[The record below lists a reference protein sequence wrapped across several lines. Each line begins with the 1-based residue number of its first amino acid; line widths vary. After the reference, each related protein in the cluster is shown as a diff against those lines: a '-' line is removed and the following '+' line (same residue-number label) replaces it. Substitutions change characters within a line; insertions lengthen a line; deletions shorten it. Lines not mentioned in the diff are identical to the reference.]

1 MDIVEQQPCNSNI
14 DNDIENKHNNNS
26 FLLEL
31 MSTVQNY
38 SQYEISQPKVIE
50 IYLKKQ
56 SWRNIALE
64 L

>member
-38 SQYEISQPKVIE
+38 SQCEISQPKVIE

-56 SWRNIALE
+56 SWRNIALQ

>member
-1 MDIVEQQPCNSNI
+1 MDIMEQQPCNSNI

-56 SWRNIALE
+56 SWRNIALQ

>member
-38 SQYEISQPKVIE
+38 SQHEISQPKFIE

-56 SWRNIALE
+56 SWRNIALQ